1 MKKFIYTTAI
11 IACSILATGCDDF
24 LTPENKS
31 NVSDIEYFS
40 TQTGFESL
48 AANAYEKLRKVYAT
62 TAYVDYFQAGTDM
75 YCSARNKNDQ
85 PLHEYENL
93 TPEHSKMK
101 DLYTYCFNG
110 IRAAYA
116 VKHYAAGAVVSDDL
130 RNKRVD
136 EGRVVAANF
145 YYILVN
151 TFGGVPL
158 IKEYV
163 ENIETG
169 YPKASAEEVY
179 TYIIEELE
187 AVISAN
193 HLESSTATAGGGRAS
208 MEAARGLLA
217 KTYLAAAWDLG
228 KNEYFAKAGQY
239 ADAVINN
246 RSLNTPFADLWRANG
261 SGDDNEEFIWD
272 VEYDYAS
279 ANNKVDGGHPWSS
292 FYCNYVG
299 GGEDNGKGT
308 TSSYVPTVHAL
319 EYFAKGDVR
328 YDVTFLKELPKIDK
342 GFDSYWDFYEKDKEG
357 KDKESYVG
365 YKILRYYPAW
375 YETDADVAAWRAID
389 PDNRKDT
396 YIFPM
401 KENTFD
407 PQNLNNAP
415 MTYDQ
420 FVLQVY
426 GGSPCRKFDDSQTAL
441 YSNATDYRDIHII
454 TLSEM
459 YLVAAEAY
467 FKAGDDKA
475 LARLNEVRR
484 RANLSPETSVD
495 IDKILKERACELF
508 GQGSRWMDLRRTQKL
523 VEYNNLYNPQ
533 LKGKAQTAIGQKLLR
548 PIPQSAID
556 ANDKL
561 TSADQNLG
569 Y

>member
-11 IACSILATGCDDF
+11 LACSVLATGCDDF

-48 AANAYEKLRKVYAT
+48 AANAYEKLRNVYAT
-62 TAYVDYFQAGTDM
+62 TSYVDYFQAGTDM

-116 VKHYAAGAVVSDDL
+116 VKYYAAGAAVSDDL

-136 EGRVVAANF
+136 EGRVIAANF

-187 AVISAN
+187 AVVTAN
-193 HLESSTATAGGGRAS
+193 HLESSTATLGGGRAS

-246 RSLNTPFADLWRANG
+246 RSLNTPFANLWKADG

-279 ANNKVDGGHPWSS
+279 A
-292 FYCNYVG
+292 
-299 GGEDNGKGT
+299 DNGKAT

-342 GFDSYWDFYEKDKEG
+342 GFDSYWDFYKDN
-357 KDKESYVG
+357 KESYVG
-365 YKILRYYPAW
+365 YEILRYYPAW
-375 YETDADVAAWRAID
+375 YETDEDIAAWRAID
-389 PDNRKDT
+389 PENRAGT
-396 YIFPM
+396 FILPM
-401 KENTFD
+401 KENTYD

-475 LARLNEVRR
+475 LDRLNEVRR
-484 RANLSPETSVD
+484 RANLSPETSID

-533 LKGKAQTAIGQKLLR
+533 LQGKAQTAIGQKLLR

-556 ANDKL
+556 ASDNL
-561 TSADQNLG
+561 TPADQNPG

>member
-1 MKKFIYTTAI
+1 
-11 IACSILATGCDDF
+11 
-24 LTPENKS
+24 
-31 NVSDIEYFS
+31 
-40 TQTGFESL
+40 
-48 AANAYEKLRKVYAT
+48 
-62 TAYVDYFQAGTDM
+62 
-75 YCSARNKNDQ
+75 
-85 PLHEYENL
+85 
-93 TPEHSKMK
+93 MK

-116 VKHYAAGAVVSDDL
+116 VKYYAAGAAVSDDL

-136 EGRVVAANF
+136 EGRVIAANF

-187 AVISAN
+187 AVVTAN
-193 HLESSTATAGGGRAS
+193 HLESSTATLGGGRAS

-246 RSLNTPFADLWRANG
+246 RSLNTPFANLWKADG

-299 GGEDNGKGT
+299 GNEDNGKAT

-342 GFDSYWDFYEKDKEG
+342 GFDSYWDFYKDN
-357 KDKESYVG
+357 KESYVG
-365 YKILRYYPAW
+365 YEILRYYPAW
-375 YETDADVAAWRAID
+375 YETDEDIAAWRAID
-389 PDNRKDT
+389 PENRAGT
-396 YIFPM
+396 FILPM
-401 KENTFD
+401 KENTYD

-475 LARLNEVRR
+475 LDRLNEVRR
-484 RANLSPETSVD
+484 RANLSPETSID

-533 LKGKAQTAIGQKLLR
+533 LQGKAQTAIGQKLLR

-561 TSADQNLG
+561 TPADQNPG

>member
-11 IACSILATGCDDF
+11 LACSVLATGCDDF

-48 AANAYEKLRKVYAT
+48 AANAYEKLRNVYAT
-62 TAYVDYFQAGTDM
+62 TSYVDYFQAGTDM

-116 VKHYAAGAVVSDDL
+116 VKYYVAGAAVSDDL

-136 EGRVVAANF
+136 EGRVIAANF

-187 AVISAN
+187 AVVTAN
-193 HLESSTATAGGGRAS
+193 HLESSTATLGGGRAS

-246 RSLNTPFADLWRANG
+246 RSLNTPFANLWKADG

-299 GGEDNGKGT
+299 GNEDNGKAT

-342 GFDSYWDFYEKDKEG
+342 GFDSYWDFYKDN
-357 KDKESYVG
+357 KESYVG
-365 YKILRYYPAW
+365 YEILRYYPAW
-375 YETDADVAAWRAID
+375 YETDEDIAAWRAID
-389 PDNRKDT
+389 PENRAGT
-396 YIFPM
+396 FILPM
-401 KENTFD
+401 KENTYD

-475 LARLNEVRR
+475 LDRLNEVRR
-484 RANLSPETSVD
+484 RANLSPETSID

-533 LKGKAQTAIGQKLLR
+533 LQGKAQTAIGQKLLR

-561 TSADQNLG
+561 TPADQNPG